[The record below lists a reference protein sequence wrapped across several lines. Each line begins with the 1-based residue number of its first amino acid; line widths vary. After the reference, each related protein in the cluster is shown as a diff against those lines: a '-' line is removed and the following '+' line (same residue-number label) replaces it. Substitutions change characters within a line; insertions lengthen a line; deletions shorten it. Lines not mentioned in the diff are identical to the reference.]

1 MAENSS
7 KSEELTLQDVQAQ
20 VDGLQNDMKTMHERL
35 DSTVTSSNERFD
47 QLDLADTAARTTL
60 ATIMTRLEAMSTQLG
75 TMTTQLTELQH
86 ARDYGADTEQDDD
99 NRRGHARRVRVP
111 INDSFAKIK
120 FRIPTFNGKYDP
132 GAYFDWELE
141 VEQKFACH
149 DIPANL

>member
-75 TMTTQLTELQH
+75 TMMIGVECPIF
-86 ARDYGADTEQDDD
+86 
-99 NRRGHARRVRVP
+99 RRVEITSIWWMSTLTIRLRRASRSANA
-111 INDSFAKIK
+111 IAE
-120 FRIPTFNGKYDP
+120 PTSGGY
-132 GAYFDWELE
+132 
-141 VEQKFACH
+141 
-149 DIPANL
+149 